1 MNVLRL
7 SKKGMVISMMSP
19 KKFVLRFGAEISEKP
34 IVYQLV
40 KDFDLIVNIVQA
52 NVNPQMQG
60 TMVLE
65 ISGERCAE
73 GLEYLGGLGVSVQS
87 LNQGISRDVEKCI
100 MCGECTGVCPTG
112 ALYLER
118 PSMEVRF
125 DDNLCVVCQSCIKI
139 CPTWAMEASL

>member
-1 MNVLRL
+1 MDSGRI
-7 SKKGMVISMMSP
+7 KITP
-19 KKFVLRFGAEISEKP
+19 KKYVLRFGAETSKKP
-34 IVYQLV
+34 IVYLLV
-40 KDFDLIVNIVQA
+40 KDFDLVVNIAQA

-65 ISGERCAE
+65 ISGDRIEE
-73 GLEYLGGLGVSVQS
+73 GLSHIVELGVSVQS
-87 LNQGISRDVEKCI
+87 LNQGISRDSEKCM

-125 DDNLCVVCQSCIKI
+125 DENLCVVCQSCVKI
-139 CPTWAMEASL
+139 CPVWAMEVSI

>member
-1 MNVLRL
+1 MPT
-7 SKKGMVISMMSP
+7 KKV
-19 KKFVLRFGAEISEKP
+19 VLRFGAEISDKP

-40 KDFDLIVNIVQA
+40 KDYDLIVNIVQA

-65 ISGERCAE
+65 ISGEHIDA
-73 GLEYLGGLGVSVQS
+73 GLEYLSGLGVSVQS
-87 LNQGISRDVEKCI
+87 LNQGISRDADKCV
-100 MCGECTGVCPTG
+100 MCGECTGICPTG

-125 DDNLCVVCQSCIKI
+125 DENLCVVCQSCVKV
-139 CPTWAMEASL
+139 CKVWAMEVSL